1 MQDIKFLFLVL
12 IFIVSLIGISA
23 VSAADD
29 VTEDIVLI
37 INDETILKEN
47 ISDGNLQESPEEGGV
62 LSDGEDP
69 STESSLSIESFSKLN
84 EDINNGE
91 DEVNLSYSY
100 RYSADSDSAFENG
113 VNIIRDVIINGN
125 GCFIDGNQSARIFN
139 ILSGTV
145 ILKNINFVNAHV
157 TIFTDGA
164 AIHSAEGAKV
174 TAINCNF
181 TSNHAEGSGGAIYGA
196 DAINCSFINNIAN
209 TYGGAITNG
218 NAVNCTFD
226 SNKILISIGTNFE
239 GGAIYNGNATNCI
252 FINNSAYFGGAL
264 CESDAVDC
272 TFIENHAVKSGGAM
286 YEGYATNCIF
296 TNNTADFAEAIAFG
310 TADSCFFYGNSY
322 EGTTI
327 YNPFWNMSFVVL
339 NYGDE
344 NNLTIKLNAH
354 NGHPIS
360 NANIK
365 IDLYTLE
372 REFVGTYNAISDGWI
387 ITLDAGSYIAVFNA
401 TDYDINLTE
410 EDIIINKAKSEIT
423 SSNVTT
429 IYNDD
434 KDLVITLKDNKG
446 KALIGETV
454 TVMLDGLQQ
463 YTTDENG
470 QIKVN
475 IAKLMPKIYDATI
488 IFDGNSNYLGSST
501 AVKVEVGKGNTT
513 VSSNNVTTVY
523 NEDGFLI
530 ISLKDAKGNA
540 LVGQFVSVD
549 LGGVQ
554 LYLTDENGNVKIN
567 VGKLVPKNYTAVI
580 GFAGDDYYLNSSTTA
595 KVEVNKMSS
604 ALSSNN
610 VTTVYNED
618 GFLLIS
624 LKDVNGNAL
633 VGQLVSVDLG
643 GVQLYLTDEN
653 GNVNITVGKLVPKN
667 YTAVIGFAGNDYY
680 LNSSTAAKV
689 EVNKMGS
696 ALSSNNVT
704 TVYNED
710 GFLIISLK
718 DANGNALVGQ
728 VVSVDLGGVQLY
740 LTDENGNVKI
750 NVGKLVPKNYTA
762 VIGFAGNDYYLNS
775 SATANVEVNKI
786 GSVLSSNNV
795 TTVYNDD
802 GFLLISLKDV
812 NGNALAGQVVSVD
825 LGGVRLYVT
834 DENGSIGIN
843 VGKLVP
849 KNYTAVIGF
858 AGDDYYLNS
867 YTTSKVDV
875 SKESSALSSN
885 NVTTVY
891 NEDGFLII
899 SLKDAK
905 GNALVGQVVSVDL
918 GGVRLY
924 VTDENGNIKINVGK
938 LVPKSYDALISFG
951 GNAYYLD
958 SSTSAKVTVNK
969 EKSVVISN
977 AVTTIYNKNNYL
989 IITLKDSKGNPLSGE
1004 TVTVTLGTAK
1014 KYKADKN
1021 GQIKI
1026 NVAKEVPKTYT
1037 AKISFAGNT
1046 NFIAS
1051 STTAKVVVKK
1061 ATPKMTA
1068 KAKTFKVGVKTKK
1081 YAITLKDNL
1090 NKVMKNTKVTLTV
1103 NKKTYTVKTNSKG
1116 VATFKITNL
1125 KKKGKFTAVIK
1136 YAGNK
1141 YYNKLSKKAIITV
1154 KK

>member
-1 MQDIKFLFLVL
+1 MKDIKFLFLAL

-47 ISDGNLQESPEEGGV
+47 ISDGNLQESPEEGSV

-100 RYSADSDSAFENG
+100 RYSADSDSAFEKG
-113 VNIIRDVIINGN
+113 VNITRDVIINGN

-157 TIFTDGA
+157 PIFTDGA

-554 LYLTDENGNVKIN
+554 LYLTDENGNVNIN
-567 VGKLVPKNYTAVI
+567 VGRLVPKNYTAVI
-580 GFAGDDYYLNSSTTA
+580 GFAGNDYYLNSSATA
-595 KVEVNKMSS
+595 NVEVNKMSS
-604 ALSSNN
+604 VLSSNN
-610 VTTVYNED
+610 VTTVYNDD

-653 GNVNITVGKLVPKN
+653 GNV
-667 YTAVIGFAGNDYY
+667 
-680 LNSSTAAKV
+680 
-689 EVNKMGS
+689 
-696 ALSSNNVT
+696 
-704 TVYNED
+704 
-710 GFLIISLK
+710 
-718 DANGNALVGQ
+718 
-728 VVSVDLGGVQLY
+728 
-740 LTDENGNVKI
+740 KI

-762 VIGFAGNDYYLNS
+762 VIGFAGDDYYLNS

-786 GSVLSSNNV
+786 SSVLSSNNV

-812 NGNALAGQVVSVD
+812 N
-825 LGGVRLYVT
+825 
-834 DENGSIGIN
+834 
-843 VGKLVP
+843 
-849 KNYTAVIGF
+849 
-858 AGDDYYLNS
+858 
-867 YTTSKVDV
+867 
-875 SKESSALSSN
+875 
-885 NVTTVY
+885 
-891 NEDGFLII
+891 
-899 SLKDAK
+899 